1 MGKPYI
7 IGIAGGSGAGK
18 TLFLKRI
25 QAYFN
30 AENISVISQDN
41 YYRPAHEQV
50 RDENGEI
57 NFDRPE
63 GIDHEAFLKD
73 IEALSGNKLVQRR
86 EYMFNQPGVT
96 GKNIIIK
103 PAPLII
109 VEGLFIFHFPEIRN
123 LLDLKIF
130 IDAHHETRWERR
142 LKRDH
147 HERGLSHE
155 TIHYQWNNHVVPAF
169 DMYLLPYKADTDMVI
184 ENNGTIAD
192 AVEKLLIMIREKY
205 DNIL

>member
-1 MGKPYI
+1 MSKPYI

-18 TLFLKRI
+18 TLFLKLL

-30 AENISVISQDN
+30 EENVSVISQDN
-41 YYRPAHEQV
+41 YYRPAHDQV
-50 RDENGEI
+50 RDENGVI
-57 NFDRPE
+57 NFDLPE

-73 IEALSGNKLVQRR
+73 IEMLYGNHAVQTT
-86 EYMFNQPGVT
+86 EYMFNQPGVK
-96 GKNIIIK
+96 GNVIIIK
-103 PAPLII
+103 PAPIII

-123 LLDLKIF
+123 VLDLKIF

-147 HERGLSHE
+147 DERRLSHE

-169 DMYLLPYKADTDMVI
+169 EKYLMPHRLQADYIIDNNGEI
-184 ENNGTIAD
+184 ENSLQAILN
-192 AVEKLLIMIREKY
+192 LIRHHI
-205 DNIL
+205 N